1 MKYDVVIQYR
11 RPSSRRPMDYGQAE
25 PIKIERD
32 GASSGGGTRMLEGIN
47 TAIQIRLAEKQDET
61 ARTLVSSTNRVV
73 ASTSRLV
80 RATWGLVVATGALV
94 VAEMVLK
101 LMGKS

>member
-1 MKYDVVIQYR
+1 MSKPPEAMTLEELMHQKTA
-11 RPSSRRPMDYGQAE
+11 SHASGNPMLD
-25 PIKIERD
+25 R
-32 GASSGGGTRMLEGIN
+32 IN

-61 ARTLVSSTNRVV
+61 ARVLVNSTNRLV